1 MADFTTV
8 TLDCNIQSTATPTF
22 QSLTAFAQSGAPST
36 GVEVRWSGT
45 GTGLRSTGSTSW
57 PADIRPASTGIVAFT
72 YVFTA
77 DTTGFGFY
85 GGSGTSA
92 DPVTWAN
99 TSYKWAKWHWDNTG
113 TFASAPIITAYDTS
127 GDTTAT
133 SGLLGGSS
141 GDTSSK
147 SYLKINAYGANV
159 ATVPVPAA
167 APTNAPVV
175 TDGTAGALTYSSAG
189 AWLTNYQDAR
199 GDTDYIQYGATPTAA
214 TAQDWYM
221 IFALFNG
228 PNMTPSTYVFML
240 ALKYSW
246 T

>member
-1 MADFTTV
+1 MADFTSV
-8 TLDCNIQSTATPTF
+8 SLDCNIQSTATPTY

-45 GTGLRSTGSTSW
+45 GTGLRSTGSASW

-85 GGSGTSA
+85 GGAGTSA
-92 DPVTWAN
+92 DPATWSN
-99 TSYKWAKWHWDNTG
+99 SNYKWSKWHWDNTG

-127 GDTTAT
+127 GDSTAT

-141 GDTSSK
+141 DTSSK
-147 SYLKINAYGANV
+147 SYLKGNAYGDNT
-159 ATVPVPAA
+159 ATMHVPAA

-175 TDGTAGALTYSSAG
+175 TDGTGGALTFSAAG
-189 AWLTNYQDAR
+189 AWLTNYQDLR
-199 GDTDYIQYGATPTAA
+199 GDTDYIQNGATPSAT
-214 TAQDWYM
+214 TAQDWYF
-221 IFALFNG
+221 IWALFNG
-228 PNMTPSTYVFML
+228 PGMTPSTYTPCL
-240 ALKYSW
+240 ALRYTW